1 MRREYRFPRWMIVL
15 MLLILAQIVIA
26 IDGARRVAVGD
37 LGLKDNAWRFFEF
50 PALILSAM
58 LVFGAIGYAI
68 LRMLG
73 PSGADR
79 LSNIQI
85 SKRQR

>member
-26 IDGARRVAVGD
+26 IDGARRVAVED
-37 LGLKDNAWRFFEF
+37 LGLMDNAWRFFEF

-58 LVFGAIGYAI
+58 LVFGVIGYAI

-85 SKRQR
+85 SQRHR

>member
-26 IDGARRVAVGD
+26 IDGARRVVAGD

-58 LVFGAIGYAI
+58 LVLGAIGYAI

-85 SKRQR
+85 SQRQR

>member
-26 IDGARRVAVGD
+26 IDGARRVAAAD

-85 SKRQR
+85 SQRQK